1 MRVALTYNL
10 RRRAGEDE
18 AEFDSPAT
26 IRALAGWLA
35 ELGHDVT
42 PIDVSCAL
50 PALVARLGRAAPDV
64 VFNLAE
70 GQRGAFREAFY
81 PAVFEHLGLPHTGS
95 SASTLAVCLDKALA
109 KRIVAAAGVR
119 VPRTFEGWPVALP
132 VIVKPNLE
140 GSSKGIDQASV
151 VTDPARLPGTIAALR
166 ARYPG
171 GVLVEEYVDGD
182 DVAVAWVE
190 GIGVLAPIRYTYA
203 PTGPHRIL
211 DRALKEA
218 PARVGV
224 ELVDDARLV
233 AAAERVFAALGV
245 RGFGRADFR
254 VTPDAVYFLEMNPL
268 PTLAPDDEDLYAAA
282 AQRGVGARELIAAI
296 LAATA
301 RARERATPAAPPRR
315 AAGRRATS
323 APSRRR
329 TPP

>member
-10 RRRAGEDE
+10 RRRAVEAE

-42 PIDVSCAL
+42 PIEVSCAL
-50 PALVARLGRAAPDV
+50 PALVARLRRAAPDV

-70 GQRGAFREAFY
+70 GRRGAFREAFF
-81 PAVFEHLGLPHTGS
+81 PALFEHLGLPHTGS

-119 VPRTFEGWPVALP
+119 VPRTFTGWPVALP

-151 VTDPARLPGTIAALR
+151 VTDPARLPGAIEALR

-190 GIGVLAPIRYTYA
+190 GLGVLPPIRYVYA

-211 DRALKEA
+211 DRELKEA
-218 PARVGV
+218 TARVAV
-224 ELVDDARLV
+224 ELIDDARLV
-233 AAAERVFAALGV
+233 AVAARVFEALGV
-245 RGFGRADFR
+245 AGYGRADFR
-254 VTPDAVYFLEMNPL
+254 VTRDAVYFLEMNPL

-282 AQRGVGARELIAAI
+282 ARRGVTPRELVAAI
-296 LAATA
+296 LAASQAGPNQVASASRSPPSVPSPTH
-301 RARERATPAAPPRR
+301 AT
-315 AAGRRATS
+315 
-323 APSRRR
+323 
-329 TPP
+329 